1 MGGWSD
7 LFGRK
12 LPLFLPGVGGV
23 LSSVVYLLVVSIHS
37 MGVEWLCLASVLS
50 GQYIVITLH
59 NVVLVHITWFS
70 THSTQYIM

>member
-7 LFGRK
+7 VFGRK

-23 LSSVVYLLVVSIHS
+23 LSTIVYLLVVSINS

-50 GQYIVITLH
+50 GQYRPIILH
-59 NVVLVHITWFS
+59 NVVLVHITWYS
-70 THSTQYIM
+70 THSTHSII